1 MRVEAENYKGI
12 EYVRISNLP
21 ADQREK
27 IKTSLPKDKVIKILK
42 DGSLIDDCIQYT
54 DYLAWFEAHHQG
66 VMITSSRT
74 QPVSA
79 SFKFLS
85 SRN

>member
-1 MRVEAENYKGI
+1 MRVESELYKGI
-12 EYVRISNLP
+12 EFVRVSSLP
-21 ADQREK
+21 EDQKEK
-27 IKTSLPKDKVIKILK
+27 IKTSLSKDKLIKILK
-42 DGSLIDDCIQYT
+42 DGSLIEDCIQYA

>member
-21 ADQREK
+21 ADQKEK
-27 IKTSLPKDKVIKILK
+27 IRTSLPEDKLIKILK
-42 DGSLIDDCIQYT
+42 ESSLIEDCVQYT

-66 VMITSSRT
+66 VMITNSRT
-74 QPVSA
+74 QSA
-79 SFKFLS
+79 SGALKFS
-85 SRN
+85 IK